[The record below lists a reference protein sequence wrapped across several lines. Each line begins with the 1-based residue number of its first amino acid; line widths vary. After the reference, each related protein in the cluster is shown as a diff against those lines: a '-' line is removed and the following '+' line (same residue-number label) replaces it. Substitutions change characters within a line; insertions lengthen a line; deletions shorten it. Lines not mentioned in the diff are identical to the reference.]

1 MYLMCGLLGFAGG
14 YWALFVTIAA
24 EQFGT
29 NLRATV
35 TTTAPNFVRGS
46 VVITTLAFSGLNHYF
61 SLNMSALIVGLACIS
76 IAGFALWHM
85 KETFGKDLDYVQSE

>member
-1 MYLMCGLLGFAGG
+1 MIFILIFVYLFSYGKTPRYMYLMCGLIGFAGG
-14 YWALFVTIAA
+14 YWALFVTMAA

-46 VVITTLAFSGLNHYF
+46 VVIT
-61 SLNMSALIVGLACIS
+61 
-76 IAGFALWHM
+76 
-85 KETFGKDLDYVQSE
+85 